1 MAFYFSFF
9 FLFGPFCCLLPQLAT
24 NWRCPGLFWE
34 QQDFFL
40 KEADSFFFFY
50 KKRQYPRRGFVR
62 AVSSTRD
69 LGYALTRSCAIF
81 RIGPWL
87 ILQCQ
92 LLSSL
97 YGGHVVG
104 CLNHRCTWDD
114 WGCPILILSK
124 RRGEGKWIGIYTDPT
139 RKWMEGVTQ
148 FSHSKEKKE
157 EKGEVKKKRRRVE
170 PKGSECQSPKRQKIS
185 LRDITHLS

>member
-1 MAFYFSFF
+1 VGLIRDGPCSHHESVFFFFFF
-9 FLFGPFCCLLPQLAT
+9 FLQ
-24 NWRCPGLFWE
+24 
-34 QQDFFL
+34 
-40 KEADSFFFFY
+40 
-50 KKRQYPRRGFVR
+50 KRQYPRRGFVR

-81 RIGPWL
+81 QIGPWL

-148 FSHSKEKKE
+148 FSHSKRRKRAKLKR
-157 EKGEVKKKRRRVE
+157 KGEGSSQKEANVKTRKGRKFHCGTSPICHK
-170 PKGSECQSPKRQKIS
+170 PKMDLDSRK
-185 LRDITHLS
+185 H